1 MLNQIDNRKFWIYFS
16 LFILTLIIILT
27 FGFLLSLESLNKIL
41 FLGFEASS
49 STSSLYLNF
58 SNLIRLGIAFSAGLV
73 AVFNPCGFALL
84 SVYFSSFLKND
95 EKLLFNGN
103 TSIFSKKFLEPL
115 YISTVVTVGFI
126 LVFFI
131 FASIISAG
139 FYSIRDVFSYFGLVI
154 SILLLGYGFIV
165 LYGGNVYFLKLQK
178 LAYLFDSKKN
188 GTSRFYFIYG
198 VSYGITSLSCTL
210 PIFMSIVFSL
220 SKVSKLQILFIDFI
234 LFSLGTWVAL
244 LSVSFGLLFLKFVID
259 KVKIFLTVYKYVA
272 SSILIL
278 SSAYLIFYW
287 MSEFKI

>member
-1 MLNQIDNRKFWIYFS
+1 MLNQIDNKKFWIYFS
-16 LFILTLIIILT
+16 LFILTLVIILT

-165 LYGGNVYFLKLQK
+165 LYGGNVYFSKLQK
-178 LAYLFDSKKN
+178 LEYLFDSKKKW
-188 GTSRFYFIYG
+188 YI
-198 VSYGITSLSCTL
+198 
-210 PIFMSIVFSL
+210 
-220 SKVSKLQILFIDFI
+220 
-234 LFSLGTWVAL
+234 
-244 LSVSFGLLFLKFVID
+244 
-259 KVKIFLTVYKYVA
+259 
-272 SSILIL
+272 
-278 SSAYLIFYW
+278 
-287 MSEFKI
+287 